1 MSGSKIGNIQMSNTT
16 KLSVLFVFVWSTAFI
31 AFKYCSPYAEPA
43 TFTVVRV
50 SLVAAVL
57 LLILTFTKSQWPRQ
71 WSAIIHS
78 AVVGV
83 LIHGVYV
90 SSSFASI
97 DQGLDVGLC
106 ALILS
111 LQPLLTALLSFSFL
125 GEKIIARKLI
135 GIAIG
140 TAGVALLVLQGQPDE
155 PLAGFQSHTISHAD
169 NNIGAVALCLL
180 ALVAFTVASIYQKRF
195 CGSTPL
201 VSGAFVQFFAAALFM
216 LPIAL
221 AFETIQLE
229 WNLQFVLGMG
239 WLVLVLSLGAMF
251 LLMLLIKAK
260 DASSVANLFFM
271 VTPLVA
277 IQSWFLFNE
286 TLSMISIAGMLLCT
300 AGIAVANYTGPKTDK
315 KCLATAY
322 LKASP
327 DLRGTRM

>member
-1 MSGSKIGNIQMSNTT
+1 MNSSKIGNIQMSSTT

-31 AFKYCSPYAEPA
+31 AFKYCSLYAEPA

-57 LLILTFTKSQWPRQ
+57 LLILTFSKSQWPRQ
-71 WSAIIHS
+71 WSAIFHS

-97 DQGLDVGLC
+97 DQGLNVGLC

-111 LQPLLTALLSFSFL
+111 LQPLLTVLLSFSFL
-125 GEKIIARKLI
+125 GEKITARKLF
-135 GIAIG
+135 GIAAG
-140 TAGVALLVLQGQPDE
+140 TAGVALLVLQSQTDE
-155 PLAGFQSHTISHAD
+155 LLAGFQSHTISHVE
-169 NNIGAVALCLL
+169 NSIGSVALCVL

-201 VSGAFVQFFAAALFM
+201 VSGAFIQFFAATLFM

-221 AFETIQLE
+221 VFETMQIE

-260 DASSVANLFFM
+260 DAGSVANLFFM

-286 TLSMISIAGMLLCT
+286 TLSMMSIAGMILCT
-300 AGIAVANYTGPKTDK
+300 AGVAVANYTGPKKDT
-315 KCLATAY
+315 KCPANAHMKT
-322 LKASP
+322 SP
-327 DLRGTRM
+327 DLRAG